1 MINSNILKAWNE
13 ERIRYQI
20 RYAKSCAEYHKYPEN
35 LDSKGHMHEQSWVLI
50 NVFGLSAKQVEEV
63 EREEKRKEGRKRK
76 KFRRSYQIR
85 K

>member
-20 RYAKSCAEYHKYPEN
+20 RYAKTCIEYHEDPEN
-35 LDSKGHMHEQSWVLI
+35 LDIKGHMHEQRWVLI

-63 EREEKRKEGRKRK
+63 EREDGFTTEDILSPEFERWCRL
-76 KFRRSYQIR
+76 
-85 K
+85 